1 MASKKRPSVPPKN
14 SSGPESWENDEI
26 LRELYEQR
34 DRYCAK
40 FDYDLDRIVAD
51 MNRIGAE
58 SRRERKKQNPK
69 AR

>member
-1 MASKKRPSVPPKN
+1 MATKKQPSVPPNN
-14 SSGPESWENDEI
+14 SSGQESWENDEI

-40 FDYDLDRIVAD
+40 FGYDLDRIVAD
-51 MNRIGAE
+51 LRKQSAE
-58 SRRERKKQNPK
+58 SFHLYPKQNPK